1 LARLSAIFGAYLLL
15 SALVTWPLVRDMR
28 TLIAGGTTDP
38 VLNAAVLQWNATTP
52 PFSREWWNPPHYY
65 PATGVAAFTESLV
78 GVSPIASPVY
88 WLTRNP
94 ILAYNLSVFLTWPLS
109 AFAAYL
115 LVRFLTRREDA
126 ALLSGLSFGFSPYR
140 VAGFPHIQ
148 TLATFGIALCLLGM
162 HGYLE
167 RRRWPWLALFGLG
180 WLQQS
185 FANGYYTLYGA
196 LIVAMWLLYFC
207 ARRGAWR
214 AGLTLFGTAII
225 FSLPLLPML
234 IGFRTVH
241 DQYGLHRTYSEI
253 LYFSALTHSW
263 FETHAAVWL
272 WHRVFLPGKD
282 NMFPGITA
290 VVLLVGGVLW
300 LLSRRSGADP
310 TSSTH
315 DHWRLRAALAAGTAI
330 SAVAIAINLLFGRI
344 DTSVLGIPLK
354 MTDVSRALI
363 VMLACGIPL
372 AYLTPRIRTAVAARS
387 PLLFYAAAT
396 VIVALLSFGPELRAG
411 DDVIWKPAPYGWLMA
426 LPGFNEARVPTQI
439 KMIDILCLAV
449 AAGLAFCA
457 IRPRRP
463 RLAMAVWALA
473 ATGFVLDGWMARAEM
488 MSPPALWPAVEP
500 SDRPEPI
507 LELPLGP
514 GDYGAT
520 LRAASHRRRVFNGVS
535 GYDPPH
541 YFALKEGVAAH
552 DPAVLRAIASL
563 TSFDIVV
570 DGDEDPGG
578 IEAQYAAGAPGAIQ
592 AASDGRRT
600 LFRVPK
606 AAEDSRLG
614 DHWPIAGV
622 RVAHHEEWKSLMLD
636 GNPETGWADLPADPD
651 AWVIA
656 DLGQIREV
664 AAVTESIG
672 GYSQD
677 FPRYLIIEGSRDG
690 DSWNRL
696 WEGPTYA
703 NAVLGFIRAPRS
715 ASLNLPFA
723 ARSVRYVRLRETAR
737 PTNWRIQELRIYGPS
752 R

>member
-1 LARLSAIFGAYLLL
+1 
-15 SALVTWPLVRDMR
+15 
-28 TLIAGGTTDP
+28 
-38 VLNAAVLQWNATTP
+38 
-52 PFSREWWNPPHYY
+52 
-65 PATGVAAFTESLV
+65 
-78 GVSPIASPVY
+78 
-88 WLTRNP
+88 
-94 ILAYNLSVFLTWPLS
+94 
-109 AFAAYL
+109 
-115 LVRFLTRREDA
+115 
-126 ALLSGLSFGFSPYR
+126 
-140 VAGFPHIQ
+140 
-148 TLATFGIALCLLGM
+148 
-162 HGYLE
+162 
-167 RRRWPWLALFGLG
+167 
-180 WLQQS
+180 
-185 FANGYYTLYGA
+185 
-196 LIVAMWLLYFC
+196 
-207 ARRGAWR
+207 
-214 AGLTLFGTAII
+214 
-225 FSLPLLPML
+225 ML

-473 ATGFVLDGWMARAEM
+473 ATGFLLDGWMARAEM